1 MLAKKIFF
9 VLGLPLLGSLA
20 AAEELDR
27 FVYEAKLLEK
37 MIRMETKME
46 RMGEELK
53 ATQTNVHTFIQ
64 NQTRILENK
73 TAELE
78 LLEERV
84 DKPMVAF
91 SAYSPVDKSLDS
103 SQILVL
109 QTVPLNEGN
118 GYDNVIGVFTAPVT
132 GLYYFVVHACNYAGR
147 GFYYDIILEHNPV
160 ARSTQ
165 YNNVNHD
172 CNSVSAVTMVTAGQR
187 VWVKSTSGNSSP
199 QLYENSY
206 RRTTFAGFLLQK

>member
-1 MLAKKIFF
+1 MTKYYFIF
-9 VLGLPLLGSLA
+9 VLVESLIFNWCF
-20 AAEELDR
+20 AEEPDK
-27 FVYEAKLLEK
+27 FSYESKLLDK
-37 MIRMETKME
+37 VIRL
-46 RMGEELK
+46 ELK
-53 ATQTNVHTFIQ
+53 VEGMEKEMKKTHANTVSVLENV
-64 NQTRILENK
+64 NRVLDNK
-73 TAELE
+73 TAELK